1 MVHPKPFILVIN
13 LLKTKCKKKK
23 NRMLFSSQLEVSTCL
38 LPLKIKVE
46 AKLNLTILHRE
57 PWT

>member
-13 LLKTKCKKKK
+13 LLKTKCKKK
-23 NRMLFSSQLEVSTCL
+23 NRMLFSSQLEISTCL
-38 LPLKIKVE
+38 LLLKIKVE

-57 PWT
+57 P